1 MNRPTWVVL
10 VLAGLAAG
18 CELVAGIQ
26 DKYLATT
33 DTGPQIGPSDTGM
46 QQMPDDAASPHPD
59 ATVTETNDAGPT
71 VDALETADAPVDAGT
86 APVDAAIDAGNGNF
100 TPPDAGTTDPS
111 APCTMQPSYIFCD
124 DFDTETMIGQPWT
137 WRIFTVDGGASS
149 FATSAYTS
157 PSRSF
162 EVVAPPAGPPSVEL
176 LGLDLG
182 ALSST
187 VRLAFDLR
195 IDMDSLNGLAPTA
208 IAQILGARSGPVMEL
223 DDAIRPNQGAELVG
237 YVSLDGGPAIN
248 IPLPAPPLRA
258 WTRIVVAYDMGTGV
272 TVYQDGQQ
280 VGANASAATGAPND
294 TKIQVGMIY
303 ENGVGSATLQMEM
316 DNVVVRGH

>member
-1 MNRPTWVVL
+1 MNQPTWVVL

-26 DKYLATT
+26 DKYLATA
-33 DTGPQIGPSDTGM
+33 DTGPQTGPSDTGI
-46 QQMPDDAASPHPD
+46 QQAPDDAAAPHPD
-59 ATVTETNDAGPT
+59 ATVTETNDAGTT
-71 VDALETADAPVDAGT
+71 VDALETADAPGDAGV
-86 APVDAAIDAGNGNF
+86 AQVDAAIDAGNGSF

-111 APCTMQPSYIFCD
+111 APCTKQSTYIFCD
-124 DFDTETMIGQPWT
+124 DFDTEAMIGQPWG

-157 PSRSF
+157 PPRSF
-162 EVVAPPAGPPSVEL
+162 EVVAPPAGPTSSEM

-182 ALSST
+182 TLNSQ

-208 IAQILGARSGPVMEL
+208 IAQIIGTRSGVNMEF
-223 DDAIRPNQGAELVG
+223 DYVIRPNQGAQLVS

-248 IPLPAPPLRA
+248 IPLPAPPLRT
-258 WTRIVVAYDMGTGV
+258 WTRIVVAYDVGTGV
-272 TVYQDGQQ
+272 TVYEDGQQ
-280 VGANASAATGAPND
+280 VGANASAAAGAPND

-303 ENGVGSATLQMEM
+303 EIGAGSATLQMEM